1 MLCSGSFVVLWK
13 KENAISNSHRRRSR
27 SAFPKSSSGTS
38 LWFSHE
44 AEAAMSTIDL
54 LTRVSMLCKKYE
66 KYDTEKL
73 RLSSEGVASHDHFLK
88 LYTALEQDLA
98 DALEVRYASIYS
110 QKRRS
115 RCHNSFGNFVFEK
128 KNVKCRHGRKGVV
141 CNFCLKN

>member
-1 MLCSGSFVVLWK
+1 VVLWK
-13 KENAISNSHRRRSR
+13 KENAISNSRRRRSR

-38 LWFSHE
+38 LWLSHE

-88 LYTALEQDLA
+88 LYTGLEQDLA

-115 RCHNSFGNFVFEK
+115 RFHNSFGNFVFEK

-141 CNFCLKN
+141 CNFCCKN